1 MAIGIFIRAL
11 VIYIASALI
20 IYAVS
25 PYSFD
30 FLLKLLALAF
40 GAALLTPFV
49 YPHLRGVRKGDA
61 VSVESSGREAMP
73 GFMRFF
79 FQAGSGVAMENGRI
93 GGKIMVMAGD
103 GSVRQCAV
111 VGYSGFFTPARVR
124 EVKPGTVSPA
134 EITVV

>member
-1 MAIGIFIRAL
+1 MFVRAL

-25 PYSFD
+25 PYSLD
-30 FLLKLLALAF
+30 FLLKLLAFAF

-61 VSVESSGREAMP
+61 VLVEVSGQEAMP
-73 GFMRFF
+73 GIVRLF
-79 FQAGSGVAMENGRI
+79 FQASSGVAMENGRT
-93 GGKIMVMAGD
+93 GGKIMVMMKD
-103 GSVRQCAV
+103 GSVRQCAIAS
-111 VGYSGFFTPARVR
+111 YAGFFRPALVR
-124 EVKPGTVSPA
+124 ELRKGAMSPT